1 MDTFSFL
8 LLILENLR
16 LKLFA
21 GFDYGIV
28 LFTKG
33 LARHQDCDNSWTPQ
47 TTSLR
52 SGRKAF
58 EVILPPRPVRH
69 ISSSLILLVLPGR
82 FFPTQWCWQNLC
94 IPLLWGPTSHHSR
107 CWNPP
112 TYLLNIANLCLFF
125 YFLTFEK
132 GRMPYIHPVG
142 WSVGR
147 STSPLIFSIYRGI
160 KALY

>member
-1 MDTFSFL
+1 MDIISFL
-8 LLILENLR
+8 LLILKNLR

-21 GFDYGIV
+21 GLIFGIV

-33 LARHQDCDNSWTPQ
+33 LARHQDFDNSWTPQ

-52 SGRKAF
+52 SGHMAF
-58 EVILPPRPVRH
+58 EVILLPRPVQQ
-69 ISSSLILLVLPGR
+69 ISISLILLVLPGR

-132 GRMPYIHPVG
+132 GRLLYIHPVG
-142 WSVGR
+142 
-147 STSPLIFSIYRGI
+147 
-160 KALY
+160 